1 MLAGKSVFVQLLEF
15 LPLKVFQRC
24 VARYNGDANIRSFS
38 CLDQFLCL
46 VFAQLTYRESLRD
59 IEACLRSQPT
69 KLYHMGIRSMVARNT
84 LSYANR
90 VRDWRIYADVAM
102 YLIKIA
108 RKLYQGEDI
117 GLDIENTVYALDATT
132 IDLCLTLC
140 PWAFFRS
147 TKSGIKLHTLI
158 DLRGN
163 IPSFLNI
170 TPANVHDVNTL
181 DLLPIEP
188 GAFYIMDRPI
198 SILCDYTNSQTISA
212 SL

>member
-1 MLAGKSVFVQLLEF
+1 MFAGKSVFVQLLDF

-24 VARYNGDANIRSFS
+24 VARYNGDANIRTFS

-59 IEACLRSQPT
+59 IEACLRSQSA
-69 KLYHMGIRSMVARNT
+69 KLYHMGIRGTVTRAS

-117 GLDIENTVYALDATT
+117 GLEIENTVYALDATT

-140 PWAFFRS
+140 PWALFRS
-147 TKSGIKLHTLI
+147 TKSGVKLHTLL

-170 TPANVHDVNTL
+170 TPARVHDVKTL

-188 GAFYIMDRPI
+188 GAFYSWTEPI
-198 SILCDYTNSQTISA
+198 SILHDYTNLQTISA